1 MDCSVSVPMSGT
13 LSACVRGGWGGQ
25 YGPMLPERPMV
36 PERIV
41 EFRPRTIAAA
51 AGTVLAIAAALWVLY
66 LAHRVLTWVLISA
79 FLALAMDP
87 AVRSLQRRGVRSR
100 AAAAGVVYLIVFAGI
115 AALSALFIPTLISQV
130 NDFVDAVPGYVRDL
144 THGRGSLGF
153 LETKYHVVERVQKA
167 VDGRGADGASTA
179 LSVGRTLVTGVA
191 ATVTIVF
198 MTFFMLLEGPSWLE
212 RLYGV
217 VPRRDEARWRA
228 VGHDIARTV
237 SGYVTGNLLISLVAG
252 TTAAIVLALLGVPFS
267 IALGLLVF
275 VLDLIPLAGA
285 TIGAIVCVL
294 VALTVSTTT
303 ALVVLVWF
311 VVYQQLENH
320 LLQPLIYGRTVQ
332 LSPLAVLISVL
343 VGAELAGVVGA
354 LAAIPVA
361 GTIQILLVDWWRHRQ
376 RHRHEA
382 VLTPAGRGEPAEPPF
397 TPAT

>member
-1 MDCSVSVPMSGT
+1 
-13 LSACVRGGWGGQ
+13 
-25 YGPMLPERPMV
+25 MLPERPMV

-217 VPRRDEARWRA
+217 VPRRDEA
-228 VGHDIARTV
+228 
-237 SGYVTGNLLISLVAG
+237 
-252 TTAAIVLALLGVPFS
+252 
-267 IALGLLVF
+267 
-275 VLDLIPLAGA
+275 AGA
-285 TIGAIVCVL
+285 P
-294 VALTVSTTT
+294 SDTT
-303 ALVVLVWF
+303 
-311 VVYQQLENH
+311 
-320 LLQPLIYGRTVQ
+320 
-332 LSPLAVLISVL
+332 S
-343 VGAELAGVVGA
+343 
-354 LAAIPVA
+354 
-361 GTIQILLVDWWRHRQ
+361 
-376 RHRHEA
+376 
-382 VLTPAGRGEPAEPPF
+382 RGPS
-397 TPAT
+397 PATSRGTCSSASSRGPPRRSSWRCSGSPSRSRSGSSCSCSTSSRSPGRPSARSSACSSR

>member
-1 MDCSVSVPMSGT
+1 
-13 LSACVRGGWGGQ
+13 
-25 YGPMLPERPMV
+25 MLPERPMV
-36 PERIV
+36 PERVV
-41 EFRPRTIAAA
+41 EFRPRTIAVA

-87 AVRSLQRRGVRSR
+87 AVRSLQRRGIRSR
-100 AAAAGVVYLIVFAGI
+100 AAAAGVVYLIAFAGI
-115 AALSALFIPTLISQV
+115 AALAALFIPTLVSQV

-191 ATVTIVF
+191 ATVTIIF

-212 RLYGV
+212 RFYGV
-217 VPRRDEARWRA
+217 LPRRDEARWRA

-303 ALVVLVWF
+303 ALVVLAWF

-382 VLTPAGRGEPAEPPF
+382 VLTPTARGEPAEPPF